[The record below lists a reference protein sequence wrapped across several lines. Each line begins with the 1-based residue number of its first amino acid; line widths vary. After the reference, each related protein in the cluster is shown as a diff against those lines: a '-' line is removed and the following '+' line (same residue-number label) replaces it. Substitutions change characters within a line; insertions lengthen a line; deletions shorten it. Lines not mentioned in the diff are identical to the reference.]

1 MLIGMIIFP
10 LNVAPFQDLG
20 PDGISMFFV
29 SCIVSQLVISLGGSA
44 FKGGNGSM
52 MIEVVPFLHI
62 MYVFYPPFLY
72 SIVLLL
78 HSLTFA
84 FHRVV
89 ILLLS
94 FSLPMGKRKKGV
106 VDPKH
111 VSLSFL
117 AFSEKSKE
125 EKKRSPW

>member
-1 MLIGMIIFP
+1 MIIFP

-62 MYVFYPPFLY
+62 MYVFYPIYMFDCPSPSL
-72 SIVLLL
+72 SHITLHRVVVLLL
-78 HSLTFA
+78 S
-84 FHRVV
+84 
-89 ILLLS
+89 IP
-94 FSLPMGKRKKGV
+94 LPMGKRKKCV

-111 VSLSFL
+111 VSFLFLLSR
-117 AFSEKSKE
+117 KK
-125 EKKRSPW
+125 EKKKNRSPW